1 MDLVVDPHS
10 SIPPYEQVRLGVIG
24 LIDAG
29 SLAAEDRL
37 PTVRE
42 LAAELGL
49 ANNTVAKA
57 YRELEM
63 SGVTETRG
71 RNGTF
76 VAARLTGP
84 RRQAITLTKNHVA
97 KLEALGIRGP
107 EMLALL
113 KHEIEASTDY

>member
-1 MDLVVDPHS
+1 MRLLIDALS
-10 SIPPYEQVRLGVIG
+10 SVPPYEQIRLGVIR

-29 SLAAEDRL
+29 ALRPEDRL

-42 LAAELGL
+42 LAAQLGL

-63 SGVTETRG
+63 SGVIETRG
-71 RNGTF
+71 RKGTF
-76 VAARLTGP
+76 VAGVPSDRRAEAITQTREYVARLS
-84 RRQAITLTKNHVA
+84 
-97 KLEALGIRGP
+97 ALGVGGA

-113 KHEIEASTDY
+113 KHELERH